1 MHDVPTRQ
9 LIALS
14 TALLAL
20 FAAPCSVADEAR
32 AATIIEQVQAAKLM
46 QAALAASAAKP
57 EEWRKL
63 DDTYAALAARYPR
76 DVTVIDAR
84 AEFWWEIGEQARAV
98 AEWERAEQI
107 DPLNPRIL
115 EHLGESALA
124 LGDPRKAAAF
134 HARAVASDPANAAGH
149 FALANVWFL
158 FRHELG
164 APAEADE
171 ESLLTGALTH
181 FAEAARLAPQNLE
194 YARGYAETFYSIPRP
209 DWPTALDA
217 WRHVQLLIPEKDFA
231 LGHLARIH
239 LKMGHLDTSRQ
250 CLSQIQHPD
259 YQTLKSR
266 LQAQIDAMQPNPA
279 DGPAAPPPRAPR
291 REP

>member
-63 DDTYAALAARYPR
+63 ADTYAALAARYPR
-76 DVTVIDAR
+76 EVTVINAR
-84 AEFWWEIGEQARAV
+84 AEFLWELGEQARAV
-98 AEWERAEQI
+98 AEWARAEQI

-124 LGDPRKAAAF
+124 LGDPRKSATF
-134 HARAVASDPANAAGH
+134 HARAVASDPGNAAGH
-149 FALANVWFL
+149 FALANVLFL
-158 FRHELG
+158 FRHDLIG
-164 APAEADE
+164 SANTDE
-171 ESLLTGALTH
+171 ESLLNGALAH
-181 FAEAARLAPQNLE
+181 FSEAARLAPRNLE
-194 YARGYAETFYSIPRP
+194 YARAYAETFYSLPKP
-209 DWPTALDA
+209 DWPAALAA
-217 WRHVQLLIPEKDFA
+217 WRRVQMLIPEKDFA

-239 LKMGHLDTSRQ
+239 LHMGHLDASQQ
-250 CLSQIQHPD
+250 CLSQMQNPD
-259 YQTLKSR
+259 YQKLKSR
-266 LQAQIDAMQPNPA
+266 LQMQIDAMQSNPA
-279 DGPAAPPPRAPR
+279 DGLGDPPPRPPR
-291 REP
+291 RDP